1 MKSDAQIGGALH
13 PLPPANTLKELE
25 ARLAEMDSERDAIQA
40 RIRVLRES
48 AASVE
53 TDVARPVSS
62 KTFPDAPLT
71 KASAPTDRIRFLLDL
86 LHARRDVYAER
97 FESRKTGKAGYQPVC
112 ANLWRRPLCQKPKV
126 RCHECQHRILV
137 PLSEEIVAQHLS
149 GKVTL
154 GIYPLLSAETCW
166 FVAADFDKE
175 GWQEDALS
183 FVHACRNHGVEPAIE
198 RSRSGKG
205 GHVWAF
211 FGEEVLARTA
221 RQMAAAL
228 ITEAMVSRPSMG
240 LDSYDRLLPSQD
252 TMPKGGFGNL
262 IALPLQRLPAHKG
275 NSLFVD
281 DDLRI
286 YPDQWAFLSSLPRVS
301 ASHVERL
308 AGEARAGGKV
318 VGVRP
323 VSMIEGQDDPWTL
336 PPSRMAVKTRRTTE
350 RVPESIEVV
359 LSDEVYVP
367 KNGLPPALL
376 NEVVRLAAFQNPEFY
391 RAQAMRLPVYGKPR
405 VIGCA
410 SDSGKHIGLPRGCL
424 DDLRTLM
431 AEWGVQL
438 RVDDKRVAGTAI
450 PARFVGQLRPEQ
462 VHAAEVLLRHDY
474 GILAAGTAFG
484 KTVVAISVLASRAV
498 NTLILVHR
506 RQLMDQWV
514 ERLTTFLDLR
524 REEIGIIGGGKRK
537 PTGCV
542 DVAILQSLRRRGE
555 VDDLVADYGHLIVD
569 ECHHVSAR
577 TFEMVARR
585 CRVRYVTGLSATV
598 VRQDGHHPIVIMQCG
613 PIRFR
618 TDARQDAD
626 LRPFTHSVHVRR
638 TGFHLSAPQAPAE
651 GTAVEA
657 PIQDIFRQIT
667 EDETRNAL
675 IAEQALSA
683 LREGRSPVLLTERRK
698 HLEWFQVYLQH
709 KVERLV
715 VLHGGMGQKKRR
727 AAWDVLQATTASG
740 TPRLVLAT
748 GKYLGEGFDDARLD
762 ALLLAMPISW
772 KGTVAQYA
780 GRLHRLYTGKQAVV
794 IYDFV
799 DDLVPVLARM
809 FERRKR
815 GYASL
820 GYSIAESPVPDSVRC
835 PANAANA

>member
-1 MKSDAQIGGALH
+1 MKPDTQIGSALH
-13 PLPPANTLKELE
+13 PLPPACTLKELE
-25 ARLAEMDSERDAIQA
+25 ARLAEMDSARDAIQA

-62 KTFPDAPLT
+62 KTFPNAPLT

-86 LHARRDVYAER
+86 FHARRDVYAER

-183 FVHACRNHGVEPAIE
+183 FVRACRNHGVEPAIE

-205 GHVWAF
+205 GHVWVF
-211 FGEEVLARTA
+211 FREEVIARTA

-228 ITEAMVSRPSMG
+228 ITEAMGSRPSMG
-240 LDSYDRLLPSQD
+240 LDSYDRLLPNQD

-262 IALPLQRLPAHKG
+262 IALPLQRLPARKG

-308 AGEARAGGKV
+308 AGEARAVGKV

-336 PPSRMAVKTRRTTE
+336 PPSRRAVKTRRTTE
-350 RVPESIEVV
+350 RVPEFSEVV
-359 LSDEVYVP
+359 LSDEIYVP

-376 NEVVRLAAFQNPEFY
+376 NEIVRLAAFQNPDFY

-410 SDSGKHIGLPRGCL
+410 SDSEKHIGLPRGCL

-438 RVDDKRVAGTAI
+438 RVD
-450 PARFVGQLRPEQ
+450 
-462 VHAAEVLLRHDY
+462 
-474 GILAAGTAFG
+474 
-484 KTVVAISVLASRAV
+484 
-498 NTLILVHR
+498 
-506 RQLMDQWV
+506 
-514 ERLTTFLDLR
+514 
-524 REEIGIIGGGKRK
+524 
-537 PTGCV
+537 
-542 DVAILQSLRRRGE
+542 VAILQSLCRRGE

-577 TFEMVARR
+577 TFELVARR

-618 TDARQDAD
+618 TDARQDAH

-638 TGFHLSAPQAPAE
+638 TGFQLAAPQVTAE
-651 GTAVEA
+651 GVADET
-657 PIQDIFRQIT
+657 PIQDAFRQLT
-667 EDETRNAL
+667 EDEARNVL

-683 LREGRSPVLLTERRK
+683 LREGRNPVLLTERRK
-698 HLEWFQVYLQH
+698 HLAWFQVYLQH

-727 AAWDVLQATTASG
+727 AAWNVLQNTAASG
-740 TPRLVLAT
+740 APRLVLAT
-748 GKYLGEGFDDARLD
+748 GRYLGEGFDDASLD
-762 ALLLAMPISW
+762 TLLLAMPISW

-780 GRLHRLYTGKQAVV
+780 GRLHRLYAGKQAVV

-799 DDLVPVLARM
+799 DDSVPVLARM

-820 GYSIAESPVPDSVRC
+820 GYSLVDPPVP
-835 PANAANA
+835 AAVS